1 MQLKFMYQG
10 KPVDCEEREEKCAVN
25 FCSRDLLMKVL
36 RSLVSP
42 WLVPVIDRIFQVQ
55 ELFVLADVV
64 SLGENQLHHVIRICE
79 YADSLSEDV
88 LAGLEVSRE
97 DLLTAVMFHDIGKGA
112 EIDDRNMAP
121 EAPKSA
127 KVPKILRKYGV
138 PSWAELR
145 NPYHDHIEKS
155 LQVAE
160 TYHLGIPI
168 LEAIALHHHV
178 KITPPVLKEVA
189 GGLVLAPMISE
200 DILYHEPEQYAA
212 KGSNLA
218 QIIAI
223 LDQLCSV
230 ERKFQGRVS
239 FIGEPD
245 KMEDE
250 LVRDLVIGVSGPED
264 PRLTVLGLPFEGDET
279 VILLDLRSFGAFV
292 QLHSEY
298 QVQATKREILNTIRS
313 VVRVQ
318 DHHRIK
324 DAVGLVGGD
333 EYVVITR
340 VQDGVILEKII
351 ERIKGAVK
359 ARTGFGLRVGY
370 GIGKNIPENFHEART
385 KSNLAKKPKL
395 IK

>member
-10 KPVDCEEREEKCAVN
+10 KPVDCAKECNVD

-42 WLVPVIDRIFQVQ
+42 RLAPVIDRIFQVQ
-55 ELFVLADVV
+55 ELFMLADVV

-79 YADSLSEDV
+79 YADSLSDDV
-88 LAGLEVSRE
+88 LAVLEISRE
-97 DLLTAVMFHDIGKGA
+97 DLLTAVMFHDVGKGP
-112 EIDDRNMAP
+112 EVDDRNI
-121 EAPKSA
+121 EAAAGKPV
-127 KVPKILRKYGV
+127 KVPKILRKCGV
-138 PSWAELR
+138 PAWVEIR
-145 NPYHDHIEKS
+145 HPIHEHIEKS

-160 TYHLGIPI
+160 TYHLGAPI

-189 GGLVLAPMISE
+189 GGLVLAPMIAE
-200 DILYHEPEQYAA
+200 DILHHDPEQYAA

-218 QIIAI
+218 QVIAI
-223 LDQLCSV
+223 LDQLCAI
-230 ERKFQGRVS
+230 ERKFQGRIC

-250 LVRDLVIGVSGPED
+250 LVKDLVIGVSGPDD
-264 PRLTVLGLPFEGDET
+264 PRLKALGLLFEGSET

-318 DHHRIK
+318 DHHRVK

-333 EYVVITR
+333 EYVVITKM
-340 VQDGVILEKII
+340 QDDMILEKII

-359 ARTGFGLRVGY
+359 ARTGFSLRVGY
-370 GIGKNIPENFHEART
+370 GKGKIIPENFHEART
-385 KSNLAKKPKL
+385 KANLDKKPKL

>member
-10 KPVDCEEREEKCAVN
+10 KPVECTDKGEKCVVD

-36 RSLVSP
+36 HSLVSP
-42 WLVPVIDRIFQVQ
+42 RLVPVIDRIFQVQ
-55 ELFVLADVV
+55 ELFMLADVI

-79 YADSLSEDV
+79 YADSISENA
-88 LAGLEVSRE
+88 LTALQVSRE
-97 DLLTAVMFHDIGKGA
+97 DLLTAVMFHDVGKGP
-112 EIDDRNMAP
+112 EVDDRNIEPA
-121 EAPKSA
+121 AGKA
-127 KVPKILRKYGV
+127 VKVPKIMRKYGV
-138 PSWAELR
+138 PAWVEMR
-145 NPYHDHIEKS
+145 QPIHDHLEKS
-155 LQVAE
+155 LQIAE
-160 TYHLGIPI
+160 SYHLGAPI

-178 KITPPVLKEVA
+178 KITPPVLREIA

-200 DILYHEPEQYAA
+200 DILQHQPEQYAA

-223 LDQLCSV
+223 LDQLCAV

-239 FIGEPD
+239 FMCEPD

-250 LVRDLVIGVSGPED
+250 LVKDLVIGVAGPED
-264 PRLTVLGLPFEGDET
+264 PRLKALGLAFDGSET

-318 DHHRIK
+318 DHYRLK

-333 EYVVITR
+333 EYVV
-340 VQDGVILEKII
+340 
-351 ERIKGAVK
+351 
-359 ARTGFGLRVGY
+359 
-370 GIGKNIPENFHEART
+370 
-385 KSNLAKKPKL
+385 
-395 IK
+395 

>member
-1 MQLKFMYQG
+1 MQLKFLYQG
-10 KPVDCEEREEKCAVN
+10 KPVDCEEREEKCDVN

-42 WLVPVIDRIFQVQ
+42 RLVPVIDRIFQVQ

-64 SLGENQLHHVIRICE
+64 SLGENQLHHVIRMCE
-79 YADSLSEDV
+79 YADSLSEGV
-88 LAGLEVSRE
+88 LAALEVSRA

-112 EIDDRNMAP
+112 EIDDRNIGQQAS
-121 EAPKSA
+121 KSV
-127 KVPKILRKYGV
+127 KVPKALRKYGV
-138 PSWAELR
+138 PVWVELCS
-145 NPYHDHIEKS
+145 PKHDHIEKS
-155 LQVAE
+155 LQLAE
-160 TYHLGIPI
+160 TYHLGLPI
-168 LEAIALHHHV
+168 LQAIALHHHV

-189 GGLVLAPMISE
+189 GGLVLARTISE
-200 DILYHEPEQYAA
+200 DILYYEPEQYAA
-212 KGSNLA
+212 KGSNLT
-218 QIIAI
+218 QIVAI
-223 LDQLCSV
+223 LDQLCAV

-264 PRLTVLGLPFEGDET
+264 PRLAALGLPFEGHET

-298 QVQATKREILNTIRS
+298 QVQGTKRDILNTIRS

-340 VQDGVILEKII
+340 VQEAAILDKII

-370 GIGKNIPENFHEART
+370 GVGNNIPENFHEART
-385 KSNLAKKPKL
+385 KSNLDKKPKL